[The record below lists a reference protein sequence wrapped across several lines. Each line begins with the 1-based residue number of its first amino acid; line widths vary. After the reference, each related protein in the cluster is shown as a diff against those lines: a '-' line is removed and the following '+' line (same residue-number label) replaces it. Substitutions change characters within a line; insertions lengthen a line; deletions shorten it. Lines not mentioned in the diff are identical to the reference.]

1 MAKAPGIVAAA
12 EDRLLE
18 EAGGPARLQIIAVLA
33 GVLALEMAEMGTAA
47 AVSDQLK
54 EAFKIGNTETALLLS
69 SVSFAGAAATLPMG
83 VLVDRL
89 NRRVILMMVVAL
101 WAAAMLVS
109 GAATSY
115 AFLIVTRLF
124 LGAVTAAGW
133 PCIASLTGDY
143 FPARE
148 RASVYGLILTGEMIG
163 VGGGFFISGEV
174 SSLLSWRWSFFLMA
188 LPSFAL
194 IWVIWRFLPEPQRG
208 GQSWL
213 QPGERDVEAATRPAR
228 GKRGA
233 KKRVGSGARLSSMQK
248 KALQAGIGPREGLV
262 IKEDPTRWSWWRAM
276 TYLFQLPS
284 YGLLLA
290 AMTMVYFFFAGLRAF
305 GMIYFTQHY
314 GVARGVV
321 SASVFMIGIGAIAG
335 LITGGRLSE
344 RLLDRGYLNARII
357 VPLGALVLALP
368 FFAVGLAV
376 TNGWIGIVMIAA
388 GMGAMSAAS
397 APIDASLLDIV
408 HPRLWGRGEGA
419 RTALRTTSDAC
430 SPLLFGAMSGW
441 LGGGDRGLEWTF
453 LLMLLPMLAAGFVV
467 LPCLRTYPRDIA
479 TAAAS
484 MEAAAR
490 RRRK

>member
-1 MAKAPGIVAAA
+1 MASASGIIAAT
-12 EDRLLE
+12 EERLLE
-18 EAGGPARLQIIAVLA
+18 EAGGPARLQIVAVLGA
-33 GVLALEMAEMGTAA
+33 VLALEMAEMGTAA

-54 EAFKIGNTETALLLS
+54 QAFNIGNTETALLLS
-69 SVSFAGAAATLPMG
+69 SVSFAGAVSTLPMG

-89 NRRVILMMVVAL
+89 NRRVILMIVIAL

-109 GAATSY
+109 GVATSY

-124 LGAVTAAGW
+124 LGAVTAAAW

-148 RASVYGLILTGEMIG
+148 RASIYGLILTGEMIG

-188 LPSFAL
+188 LPSLAL

-213 QPGERDVEAATRPAR
+213 KPGERNVEAAARPAR

-233 KKRVGSGARLSSMQK
+233 KGRAASPARLSAMQK
-248 KALQAGIGPREGLV
+248 KALKAGIGPRQGL
-262 IKEDPTRWSWWRAM
+262 IIREDPTRWGWWRAM
-276 TYLFQLPS
+276 SYLFRLPS

-314 GVARGVV
+314 GVTRGVV
-321 SASVFMIGIGAIAG
+321 SASVFIIGFGAIAG
-335 LITGGRLSE
+335 LVTGGRLSE
-344 RLLDRGYLNARII
+344 VLLDRGFLSARII

-376 TNGWIGIVMIAA
+376 TNGWLGIVLIAI

-430 SPLLFGAMSGW
+430 SPLVFGAVSGW
-441 LGGGDRGLEWTF
+441 LGGGDQALEWTF
-453 LLMLLPMLAAGFVV
+453 LLMLIPMAAAGLVV
-467 LPCLRTYPRDIA
+467 LPCLRTYPRDVA

-484 MEAAAR
+484 MQAAAGKGR
-490 RRRK
+490 E